1 MAKVWQVEITCPN
14 CGERFTCAHWRQLYC
29 TKACKAQ
36 FSARQKVRGQL
47 IVTEMMGHR
56 MARNA
61 RDEKTRRLAADAWAT
76 ARRLLDQWIQ
86 EDRAAGRPS
95 ALWVLELQGR
105 LEAGA

>member
-1 MAKVWQVEITCPN
+1 MHGRQSAAVNVE
-14 CGERFTCAHWRQLYC
+14 
-29 TKACKAQ
+29 
-36 FSARQKVRGQL
+36 ARNRGQL

-61 RDEKTRRLAADAWAT
+61 RDERTRKLAADAWAT

-95 ALWVLELQGR
+95 ALWVLEMQGR